1 MWCKDNTSALFF
13 RKWADGWM
21 FCLVDNVALGCKVG
35 FCFEFIGGQ
44 QLDRKPATLVEME
57 MEMANWQQYGR
68 YRQCGT
74 TEVATV
80 STGL

>member
-1 MWCKDNTSALFF
+1 
-13 RKWADGWM
+13 M

-57 MEMANWQQYGR
+57 MANWQQYGR